1 MPFDLIRKLLIIS
14 IAGLFASCSSSD
26 VMEVRQFHLSSV
38 DPANRDAQMVR
49 GEQSYRL
56 RGAVTLEE
64 RQARLGQYYTVSWK
78 NEGSSSGQLKIV
90 MDYQQTATGSR
101 ALRMSRDLPVNLES
115 GKVEFK
121 LTGEAYRIGGRV
133 LSWRIRMM
141 NGNKVIAEK
150 RSYLWR

>member
-1 MPFDLIRKLLIIS
+1 MRKLLIKLLIIS
-14 IAGLFASCSSSD
+14 IAGLFVSCSSSD
-26 VMEVRQFHLSSV
+26 VMEVRQFHLSSIK
-38 DPANRDAQMVR
+38 PANRDAQMVR

-64 RQARLGQYYTVSWK
+64 RQARLGQYFTVSWK
-78 NEGSSSGQLKIV
+78 NDGSSSGPLRIV
-90 MDYQQTATGSR
+90 MDYQQTATGSK
-101 ALRMSRDLPVNLES
+101 ALRMSRDLPTDMAT

-133 LSWRIRMM
+133 LAWRIRMM

-150 RSYLWR
+150 SSYLWR